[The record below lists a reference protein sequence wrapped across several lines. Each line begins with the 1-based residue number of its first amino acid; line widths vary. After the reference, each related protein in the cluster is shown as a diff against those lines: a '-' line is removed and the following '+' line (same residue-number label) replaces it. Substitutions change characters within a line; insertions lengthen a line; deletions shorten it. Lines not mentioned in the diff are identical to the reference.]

1 MTLFAVV
8 TAWEN
13 EMGEPRK
20 SQRARTMLGA
30 QIIFN
35 NRSSTVDC
43 QIRNMSEDGAKIIV
57 HDHLSIPQH
66 FEFHVPQKGRS
77 FRAKVIWRKDNEAGL
92 EFLQDNTVQAGTTS
106 ATNLYERLKELETE
120 NASLRRRV
128 VDLQARLD
136 RDMMTGA

>member
-1 MTLFAVV
+1 
-8 TAWEN
+8 
-13 EMGEPRK
+13 MGEPRK
-20 SQRARTMLGA
+20 SPRARTMLGA

-43 QIRNMSEDGAKIIV
+43 QIRNMSEEGAKIII
-57 HDHLSIPQH
+57 HDHLSIPQR

-77 FRAKVIWRKDNEAGL
+77 FKAKVIWRQDNEAGL
-92 EFLQDNTVQAGTTS
+92 EFLQDNAVQATASS
-106 ATNLYERLKELETE
+106 ATNLSERLKELETE

-128 VDLQARLD
+128 TDLQARLD

>member
-1 MTLFAVV
+1 
-8 TAWEN
+8 
-13 EMGEPRK
+13 MGEPRK
-20 SQRARTMLGA
+20 SPRARTMLGA

-43 QIRNMSEDGAKIIV
+43 QIRNMSEEGAKIII
-57 HDHLSIPQH
+57 HDHLSIPQR

-77 FRAKVIWRKDNEAGL
+77 FKAKVIWRQDSEAGL
-92 EFLQDNTVQAGTTS
+92 EFLQDNAVQATASS
-106 ATNLYERLKELETE
+106 ATNLSERLKELETE

-128 VDLQARLD
+128 TDLQARLD